1 MSISL
6 KDRIAGAERAAVE
19 EESPIAALF
28 RNPTEATEKL
38 TEQTYPQ
45 FREVPIELM
54 DEMEQPFRLYD
65 GTPEMES
72 LVEKIR
78 EQGIV
83 ERLIVRPSP
92 TTAGRYQ
99 IIAGRHR
106 RRAAKQLGYTAVP
119 CEIRNL
125 TDDEATLQMIAT
137 NVDRR
142 EKLLPSERAWA
153 YRMRLEALRRKA
165 GRPTKENCGQID
177 HNLRSVDL
185 VAEGADDSRKNV
197 QRYIRLTYLL
207 PELLELVDQERLG
220 FGVGVSLSYLSE
232 QSQRVVYHYFFEVNS
247 KLKINGVT
255 AEALRVAG
263 EREELTDDVIHS
275 ILFPKSKQVKPLKKV
290 SVQMK
295 SLRKFFPAELPPK
308 EIEKQ
313 IIEIVTAYF
322 ERQGHRGVNG

>member
-1 MSISL
+1 MAMNL

-19 EESPIAALF
+19 EENPIAALF
-28 RNPTEATEKL
+28 RNPVATSEKL
-38 TEQTYPQ
+38 TEQSQTYPQ

-65 GTPEMES
+65 GTAEMES
-72 LVEKIR
+72 LIEKIR

-106 RRAAKQLGYTAVP
+106 RRAAKQLGYTSVP

-142 EKLLPSERAWA
+142 EKLLPSEKAWA
-153 YRMRLEALRRKA
+153 YRMRLEALVHQGKR
-165 GRPTKENCGQID
+165 TCTQIEYK
-177 HNLRSVDL
+177 LKSVDL
-185 VAEGADDSRKNV
+185 VAEGTDDSREKV
-197 QRYIRLTYLL
+197 RRYIRLTYLL
-207 PELLELVDQERLG
+207 PELLEMVDQERLG
-220 FGVGVSLSYLSE
+220 FGAGVSLSYLSE

-247 KLKINGVT
+247 KLKISGVT

-263 EREELTDDVIHS
+263 EHEELTDELIRS
-275 ILFPKSKQVKPLKKV
+275 TLFPESKKEKPLKKV

-295 SLRKFFPAELPPK
+295 PLRKFFPAELPPK

-322 ERQGHRGVNG
+322 ERQGKGN

>member
-1 MSISL
+1 MAMNL

-19 EESPIAALF
+19 EENPIAALF
-28 RNPTEATEKL
+28 RNPAAVTEKL

-65 GTPEMES
+65 GTAEMES
-72 LVEKIR
+72 LIEKIR

-106 RRAAKQLGYTAVP
+106 RRAAKQLGYTSVP

-142 EKLLPSERAWA
+142 EKLFPSEKAWA
-153 YRMRLEALRRKA
+153 YRMRLEALVHQGKR
-165 GRPTKENCGQID
+165 TCGQSD
-177 HNLRSVDL
+177 HKLKSVDL
-185 VAEGADDSRKNV
+185 LAEGADDSRKNI

-207 PELLELVDQERLG
+207 PELLELIDQERLG

-232 QSQRVVYHYFFEVNS
+232 QSQQVVYHYFFEVNS

-263 EREELTDDVIHS
+263 EREELTDERIHS
-275 ILFPKSKQVKPLKKV
+275 ILFPEGKKEKPLKKV

-295 SLRKFFPAELPPK
+295 PLRKFFPAELPPK

-322 ERQGHRGVNG
+322 ERQGQGG